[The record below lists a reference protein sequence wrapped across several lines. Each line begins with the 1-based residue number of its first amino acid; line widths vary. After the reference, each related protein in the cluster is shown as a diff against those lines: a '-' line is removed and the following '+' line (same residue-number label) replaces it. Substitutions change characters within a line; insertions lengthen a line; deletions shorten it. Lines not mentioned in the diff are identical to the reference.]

1 MSNKPAKSRKKLTP
15 LEALIMDCVWDVGEA
30 TVRQVR
36 DGLEPVK
43 PMAYNTVLTVMRIL
57 REKGFLKS
65 ERDGRMDVYRALV
78 TRDQMAR
85 RSLGE
90 VLDRFFAGSAAA
102 LVSQLLDSD
111 ELSVEEIEVIR
122 REVDEALKGDTS
134 RRGSST

>member
-1 MSNKPAKSRKKLTP
+1 MPRKCNKRLTP
-15 LEALIMDCVWDVGEA
+15 VETVIMDRLWDFGEA
-30 TVRQVR
+30 SVRQVR
-36 DGLEPVK
+36 ESLRPVK

-57 REKGFLKS
+57 RDKGFLKS
-65 ERDGRMDVYRALV
+65 ERDGRMDVYRPLV

-102 LVSQLLDSD
+102 LVSRLLDSD
-111 ELSVEEIEVIR
+111 ELSVEEIEAIR
-122 REVDEALKGDTS
+122 SEVDEALKGDTS